1 NGEIYNFP
9 ALREELERCGHRF
22 ATQTDTEVL
31 LVGYREWGDALL
43 ERIEG
48 IFAFALW
55 DRPARRLLLARDRAG
70 VKPLFWHASGAGL
83 AFASELKCFLLLPDF
98 EPQVNRRAL
107 RSALRFACNLE
118 DESMLAGVFKLPPGH
133 KLVWQ
138 NGAVAVTPF
147 WEYPSPRPRPW
158 EPLAAAQALRDTLLR
173 VVRSQLI
180 SDAPLGA
187 ALSGGLD
194 SSGIVALMAQSGA
207 DVATFTG
214 GHGEDDPDLLKARV
228 VAEHCGTRHHEILI
242 ESAAVADL
250 LPRVLWFLEEPA

>member
-1 NGEIYNFP
+1 TVRRMTALLAHRGPDDAGVLEDGDVRFGHRRLSILDLSEAGHQPMVLGDGDLAITFNGEIYNFP

-55 DRPARRLLLARDRAG
+55 DRPARRLLLARDRAE

-118 DESMLAGVFKLPPGH
+118 DESMLAGV
-133 KLVWQ
+133 
-138 NGAVAVTPF
+138 
-147 WEYPSPRPRPW
+147 
-158 EPLAAAQALRDTLLR
+158 
-173 VVRSQLI
+173 
-180 SDAPLGA
+180 
-187 ALSGGLD
+187 
-194 SSGIVALMAQSGA
+194 
-207 DVATFTG
+207 
-214 GHGEDDPDLLKARV
+214 
-228 VAEHCGTRHHEILI
+228 
-242 ESAAVADL
+242 
-250 LPRVLWFLEEPA
+250 